1 MALAAS
7 AWVTFE
13 QELNLPL
20 EVVAVLV
27 VGEVL
32 GPLVVGAVTGA
43 LVVGAAPDGAGEE
56 DEPHAASRMAAG
68 TAARIPTAAGRTLI
82 RSPDR
87 FTRKLCGRNV
97 FHEARHGYMRCAA
110 HKRDGGCLSR
120 LGRTTS
126 REQ

>member
-1 MALAAS
+1 
-7 AWVTFE
+7 VTIE

-32 GPLVVGAVTGA
+32 GPLVVGAATGA
-43 LVVGAAPDGAGEE
+43 LVVDAAPEGTEEE

-68 TAARIPTAAGRTLI
+68 SAARIATAAGRTLI

-87 FTRKLCGRNV
+87 FTRKLCSRNV
-97 FHEARHGYMRCAA
+97 CYEARHGYLRCAA
-110 HKRDGGCLSR
+110 HKRDGGCHSR